1 MIWAKGEAPRDK
13 AVHVALRWD
22 RTSMLCHSDARNMAG
37 CNGQVPLKS
46 MVLFGSH
53 NNLGTREVLF
63 DRSILQKVFTF
74 ISCSKDL
81 LTK

>member
-1 MIWAKGEAPRDK
+1 MIWAQCEALRGK
-13 AVHVALRWD
+13 AVHVTLRWD
-22 RTSMLCHSDARNMAG
+22 RTSMLYYSDAQNVAG
-37 CNGQVPLKS
+37 CDGQVPLKS

-53 NNLGTREVLF
+53 NTLGTREVLF
-63 DRSILQKVFTF
+63 GRSVLQKVFTS